1 LVTNLSQQKDLIQA
15 WFQITDDLLTASEDY
30 RQANNSKQMKQ
41 LIQKRTL
48 VKQLKKD
55 FKFLQ
60 INN

>member
-15 WFQITDDLLTASEDY
+15 WFQITDDLLTASEYY